1 MKLILTDEVPGVGLA
16 GDIVEVADGYG
27 RNYLVP
33 RGAAMV
39 WSKGAEKQVSQIK
52 RARDAREIRGLDH
65 AREIKA
71 ELEKLSVTL
80 AVRAGGGGRLFGSVT
95 AADIV
100 GAVKNAGGPLLDR
113 KRVQLPGHIKATGE
127 HTVTIDLHPDV
138 LAVVPITV
146 TAA

>member
-1 MKLILTDEVPGVGLA
+1 MKLILTNEVPGLGLA

-33 RGAAMV
+33 RGSALV

-71 ELEKLSVTL
+71 ELEKLTVTL
-80 AVRAGGGGRLFGSVT
+80 AVRAGDGGRLFGSVT
-95 AADIV
+95 AADV
-100 GAVKNAGGPLLDR
+100 VAAVKASGGPLLDR
-113 KRVQLPGHIKATGE
+113 KRVQLAGHIKTTGA

-138 LAVVPITV
+138 LAVVPLTV
-146 TAA
+146 AAG